1 MVLLESR
8 RRAAAIKHDDG
19 GGLLKTGRKRLQGE
33 PTCFTVTNRFQWKV
47 IGSNGSGAEEV
58 RFEDATNLDL
68 GREEAQM
75 LRK

>member
-47 IGSNGSGAEEV
+47 IGSQDGQFRKWE
-58 RFEDATNLDL
+58 RMMRIFEDTL
-68 GREEAQM
+68 
-75 LRK
+75 